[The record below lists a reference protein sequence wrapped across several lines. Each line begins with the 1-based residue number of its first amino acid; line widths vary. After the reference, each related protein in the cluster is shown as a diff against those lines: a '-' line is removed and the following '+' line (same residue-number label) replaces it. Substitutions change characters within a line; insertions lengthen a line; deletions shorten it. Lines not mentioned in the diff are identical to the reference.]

1 MCLKVK
7 FPFPKKAKE
16 DIKVYKVLMH
26 NERKDTLYSPY
37 MHTKTNVT
45 DVNDLSGKHILKIIF
60 NAIFKFKVEDG
71 FIHCCKELDLTLKM
85 AKILYMTT
93 YDPDETEK
101 IFLVPVIYECTI
113 PKWTYYYENKDFVAS
128 RKLIY
133 NKQINIQIY

>member
-26 NERKDTLYSPY
+26 NEHKDILYSPY

-60 NAIFKFKVEDG
+60 NAIFEFKVEDG
-71 FIHCCKELDLTLKM
+71 FIHCCKELDLASKV
-85 AKILYMTT
+85 AKILYITIYCST
-93 YDPDETEK
+93 KKEN
-101 IFLVPVIYECTI
+101 IFSVPVIYECTI
-113 PKWTYYYENKDFVAS
+113 PKGTYYYENKDFIAS

-133 NKQINIQIY
+133 NKQLNN

>member
-60 NAIFKFKVEDG
+60 NVIFKLKVADG
-71 FIHCCKELDLTLKM
+71 FIHCCKELDLASKV
-85 AKILYMTT
+85 AKIWYITI
-93 YDPDETEK
+93 YCSAKKEN
-101 IFLVPVIYECTI
+101 IFSVPVIYECTI
-113 PKWTYYYENKDFVAS
+113 PKGTYYYENKDFVAS